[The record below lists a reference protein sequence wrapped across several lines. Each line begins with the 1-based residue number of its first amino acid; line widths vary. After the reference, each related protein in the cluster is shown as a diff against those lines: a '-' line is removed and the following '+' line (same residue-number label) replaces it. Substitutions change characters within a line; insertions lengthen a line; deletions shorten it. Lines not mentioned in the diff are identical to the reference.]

1 MISFESINFENKRVL
16 LRVDLNVPLENRKVT
31 NDFRIRQSAPT
42 IHKILN
48 SGGSV
53 ILVTHIG
60 RPKEGEEDPNLS
72 TSILIPA
79 LERVLNMPIRFKKDW
94 ITGFEINKGEVVL
107 CENVRFLKGETS
119 NDLQLAKDMS
129 NLCDIFINEA
139 FSSSHR
145 AHASNY
151 GVAQNCKIKAPGP
164 LFLTEIQAL
173 HKIIKKNESPSVAI
187 IGGSKISTKT
197 ALIRNLS
204 RKVDHLILGGAIANL
219 IIKARGFRI
228 GQSLFEE
235 TAFEETCRM
244 IKDIDNIIF
253 PVDVVCA
260 NEFSKMATGT
270 VKSLNEIDENDIIL
284 DFGPKTLEKIESKL
298 RSAKTILWNG
308 PLGVFEF
315 DNFAYGTRTMAE
327 LIAESSAFSVA
338 GGGDTIASIEKF
350 RVSDKISYISTAGGA
365 FLEFLEGRKSPVI
378 SILEQ
383 N

>member
-1 MISFESINFENKRVL
+1 MISFENIDFDNKQVF
-16 LRVDLNVPLENRKVT
+16 LRVDFNVPLENKKVT
-31 NDFRIRQSAPT
+31 NDFRIRQTTPT

-48 SGGSV
+48 NGGSI

-79 LERVLNMPIRFKKDW
+79 LESALHMPVKFKKDW
-94 ITGFEINKGEVVL
+94 IKGVEINKGEVVL

-129 NLCDIFINEA
+129 KLCDIFINEA
-139 FSSSHR
+139 FSNSHR

-151 GVAQNCKIKAPGP
+151 GVAQNSEIKAPGP
-164 LFLTEIQAL
+164 LFLSEIQAL

-187 IGGSKISTKT
+187 VGGSKISSKT

-204 RKVDHLILGGAIANL
+204 EKVDHLILGGGIANL
-219 IIKARGFRI
+219 IIKARGFQI

-235 TAFEETCRM
+235 TAFEETRRM
-244 IKDIDNIIF
+244 IKDINNIIF
-253 PVDVVCA
+253 PIDVVCA
-260 NEFSKMATGT
+260 NEFNKMATGT
-270 VKSLNEIDENDIIL
+270 IKYLNEITENDFIL
-284 DFGPKTLEKIESKL
+284 DFGPRTLEKIGAKL
-298 RSAKTILWNG
+298 GPAKTILWNG

-350 RVSDKISYISTAGGA
+350 HVSDKISYISTAGGA
-365 FLEFLEGRKSPVI
+365 FLEFLEGKKSPVI
-378 SILEQ
+378 SILE
-383 N
+383 

>member
-204 RKVDHLILGGAIANL
+204 RKVDHLILGGGIANL

-253 PVDVVCA
+253 PIDVVCA

>member
-1 MISFESINFENKRVL
+1 MIPFKDIDFENKKVF
-16 LRVDLNVPLENRKVT
+16 LRVDLNVPLENKKVT
-31 NDFRIRQSAPT
+31 NDFRIRQTAPT

-60 RPKEGEEDPNLS
+60 RPKEGEEDLNLS

-79 LERVLNMPIRFKKDW
+79 LERALNMQVKFKKDW
-94 ITGFEINKGEVVL
+94 IRGFEINKGEVIL

-119 NDLQLAKDMS
+119 NDSQLAKDMS
-129 NLCDIFINEA
+129 NLCDIFVNEA

-151 GVAQNCKIKAPGP
+151 GVAQNCKTKVPGP
-164 LFLTEIQAL
+164 LFLSEIQAL

-204 RKVDHLILGGAIANL
+204 RKVDHLILGGGIANL
-219 IIKARGFRI
+219 IIKARGFQI

-270 VKSLNEIDENDIIL
+270 IKYLNEIDGNDLIL

-315 DNFAYGTRTMAE
+315 DNFAYGTRTMAK

-350 RVSDKISYISTAGGA
+350 HVSEKISYISTAGGA
-365 FLEFLEGRKSPVI
+365 FLEFLEGKKSPVI
-378 SILEQ
+378 SILE
-383 N
+383 

>member
-1 MISFESINFENKRVL
+1 
-16 LRVDLNVPLENRKVT
+16 
-31 NDFRIRQSAPT
+31 
-42 IHKILN
+42 
-48 SGGSV
+48 
-53 ILVTHIG
+53 
-60 RPKEGEEDPNLS
+60 
-72 TSILIPA
+72 
-79 LERVLNMPIRFKKDW
+79 MPVKFKKDW
-94 ITGFEINKGEVVL
+94 ITGLEINKGEVVL

-204 RKVDHLILGGAIANL
+204 RKVDHLILGGGIANL
-219 IIKARGFRI
+219 IIKARGFQI
-228 GQSLFEE
+228 GQSLFEA

-315 DNFAYGTRTMAE
+315 DNFAYGTRTMAK

-365 FLEFLEGRKSPVI
+365 FLEFLEGKKSPVI

>member
-1 MISFESINFENKRVL
+1 MMSFENIDFENKKVL

-204 RKVDHLILGGAIANL
+204 RKVDHLILGGGIANL

>member
-1 MISFESINFENKRVL
+1 MKDINFENKRVL

-60 RPKEGEEDPNLS
+60 RPKEGKEDPNLS

-79 LERVLNMPIRFKKDW
+79 LERVLNIPIRFKKDW

-204 RKVDHLILGGAIANL
+204 RKVDHLILGGGIANL

-284 DFGPKTLEKIESKL
+284 DFGPKTLEKIESKI